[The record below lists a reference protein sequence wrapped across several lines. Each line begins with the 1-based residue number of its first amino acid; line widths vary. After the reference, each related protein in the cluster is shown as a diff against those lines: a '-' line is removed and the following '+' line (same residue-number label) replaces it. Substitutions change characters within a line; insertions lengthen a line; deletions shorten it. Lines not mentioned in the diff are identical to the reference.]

1 MFKIIVNVTVIQIAL
16 PICTILG
23 AYSQNSNVRHHLR
36 ASLTVSPSEHLIL
49 DSQQNLKQTLTL
61 VTYVLQ
67 NQLIPLA

>member
-1 MFKIIVNVTVIQIAL
+1 MNKAPEDQKNDQ
-16 PICTILG
+16 G